1 MQALLIDSSIYI
13 FRSYF
18 TLPENWHAE
27 QNGYPTQAL
36 YGFVNFVLDL
46 LKKQNPNYIFC
57 AFDESLHTGFRHQL
71 CANYK
76 INRQLPDP
84 PLAFQLD
91 ACRQICRV
99 LGIAEMASDR
109 YEADD
114 LLASMAAEVRL
125 SGVQPVVIS
134 RDKDLKQIIKSDD
147 LYWDIGKSSPKNQQ
161 QIEEDL
167 GFRCQQ
173 MADYL
178 ALVGDTGDSIAGVPG
193 IGPKTACQLLS
204 HYLSVDAILANCD
217 RIQDLPIRGAAK
229 IGDKIA
235 LHREQILLSRQ
246 LATIVDNTDS
256 VPSCDAIAWQGV
268 HTDAFALFCD
278 EMGFGEIFNN
288 RCAQLKQRVINRH
301 HYPDMDQ

>member
-91 ACRQICRV
+91 ACRQLCRV
-99 LGIAEMASDR
+99 LGISEMASDR

-114 LLASMAAEVRL
+114 LLASIAAEVRL

-134 RDKDLKQIIKSDD
+134 RDKDLKQIIEADD
-147 LYWDIGKSSPKNQQ
+147 LYWDIGKAPPKDQQ
-161 QIEEDL
+161 QIEEEL

-178 ALVGDTGDSIAGVPG
+178 ALVGDAGDSIAGVPG

-204 HYLSVDAILANCD
+204 HYPSVDAILANCD
-217 RIQDLPIRGAAK
+217 RIQDLPIRGASK

-235 LHREQILLSRQ
+235 LHREQILLSHQ
-246 LATIVDNTDS
+246 LATIVDNIDS